1 MRSGHWARV
10 AAGAIALV
18 AVALLVGI
26 ACGSSSSSRR
36 GEGPRGSRG
45 STDAHERC
53 DNDDARVAQVDVNGD
68 GRPDIRRVMDEDSG
82 RERCREVDLNF
93 DGRIDVVRV
102 FDDQGRVL
110 REDLD
115 FDFDGR
121 IDEIAF
127 YRAGNIVR
135 KELDTNFDNAIDMW
149 IYCANGV
156 PTRAERDRTSD
167 GRPDTWETY
176 QSGRLM
182 RIRYDTDLDGRADR
196 TENDPEAEDEHRVI
210 LSCTGPATPLVPGV
224 AADAGPR
231 REAPDAGT
239 GGAGGEIIEA
249 PDGGIDFGEGE

>member
-1 MRSGHWARV
+1 MRFRHWARV
-10 AAGAIALV
+10 AAGATS
-18 AVALLVGI
+18 LLGVVVLLGL
-26 ACGSSSSSRR
+26 ACGGSSSSRR
-36 GEGPRGSRG
+36 GDTPRGSRG
-45 STDAHERC
+45 DTEAHERC
-53 DNDDARVAQVDVNGD
+53 EADDARVVQVDVNGD
-68 GRPDIRRVMDEDSG
+68 GRPDIRRVIATEGG

-102 FDDQGRVL
+102 FDDRGRVL

-121 IDEIAF
+121 IDEIGF

-149 IYCANGV
+149 IYCSNGL

-176 QSGRLM
+176 ERGRLI

-210 LSCTGPATPLVPGV
+210 LSCTGPATPLVPTG

-231 REAPDAGT
+231 EARDDAGT